1 MAVKDTSDAPGDGER
16 GEEPAMSRA
25 AKRLAAGQSTDEVSG
40 EIGSA
45 LAEVRAAVEENRSL
59 LMRVRAD
66 IRAGTSD
73 ARIAGELIVNDVRL
87 AEIRA
92 DLFSLEKAFDA
103 GYALGT
109 ARRLRSVPAR
119 KSA

>member
-1 MAVKDTSDAPGDGER
+1 MP
-16 GEEPAMSRA
+16 RA
-25 AKRLAAGQSTDEVSG
+25 TRRQAAGESTSEEAA
-40 EIGSA
+40 EIIAAA

-59 LMRVRAD
+59 LMRMRVEKLD
-66 IRAGTSD
+66 GNHD
-73 ARIAGELIVNDVRL
+73 ARIADELIVNDVRL
-87 AEIRA
+87 AEVRA

-103 GYALGT
+103 GYAAGE